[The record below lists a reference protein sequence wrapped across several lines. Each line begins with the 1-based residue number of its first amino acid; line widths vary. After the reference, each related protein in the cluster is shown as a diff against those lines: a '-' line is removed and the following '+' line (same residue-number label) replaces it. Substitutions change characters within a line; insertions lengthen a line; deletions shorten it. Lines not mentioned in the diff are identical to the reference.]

1 MRSLVPPLLL
11 LASVAAMAKSPVRF
25 LGPPEKK
32 PSADGGTPDA
42 APLQGPHETPALEG
56 TVQSTKA
63 EVSAGTTDAPI
74 LKPGDPAPAFTAA
87 VRNPGEAGLTSLSLR
102 SLVGSQAGSPAKAV
116 VLSFFA
122 TWCQPC
128 RQELPLLQRLS
139 TEYRSRG
146 LRVVSVALDPDEAAQ
161 PAIHALVA
169 QHHLTFPIVN
179 DRSNLIARKY
189 LGERNTLPSVFIIK
203 ADGAIALVK
212 QGYPNDAAEFLEAEV
227 EKALAAP

>member
-42 APLQGPHETPALEG
+42 GALLSPQETPALEG

-63 EVSAGTTDAPI
+63 EVSAGATDAPV
-74 LKPGDPAPAFTAA
+74 LKPGDAAPAFTAA
-87 VRNPGEAGLTSLSLR
+87 VHDPGEAGLTSLSLR
-102 SLVGSQAGSPAKAV
+102 SLVGSEARSPAKAV
-116 VLSFFA
+116 LLSFFA

-128 RQELPLLQRLS
+128 KQELPLLQRLS

-146 LRVVSVALDPDEAAQ
+146 LRVVSVAIDQDEAAR

-169 QHHLTFPIVN
+169 QHRLTFPIVN
-179 DRSNLIARKY
+179 DRSNLIARQY
-189 LGERNTLPSVFIIK
+189 LGERNPLPSLFIIK
-203 ADGAIALVK
+203 ADGTIGLVK
-212 QGYPNDAAEFLEAEV
+212 QGYPNDAAGFLEAEV